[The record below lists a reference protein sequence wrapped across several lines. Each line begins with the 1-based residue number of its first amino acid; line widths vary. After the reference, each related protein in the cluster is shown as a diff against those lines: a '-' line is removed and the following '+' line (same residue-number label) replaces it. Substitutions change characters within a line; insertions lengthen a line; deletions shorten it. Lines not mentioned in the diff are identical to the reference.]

1 MSLQQDSASRI
12 RVLPEVLINQIAAGE
27 VVERP
32 SSLIKELVENSL
44 DAGASRIEI
53 RLSEGGLKK
62 IQILDNGC
70 GMSKEDLALCLTR
83 HATSKI
89 GSFSDLEAVG
99 TFGFRGEA
107 LASIAAVS
115 RIEIRSRQP
124 EADVGYVVEA
134 DFGLLK
140 AAPRPVGCPAGT
152 SITVEDLF
160 ERLPARLKFMRSA
173 GTESTHCSKIL
184 KEIAAANS
192 QTQFFFL
199 NEDKK
204 VLEFVTS
211 SRESRFKECFRP
223 RWEPMQVLEQND
235 EARLEA
241 FLSPPHLI
249 QDRGELWC
257 FINRRPVKNRALI
270 AMVKQAY
277 ASTLGPHHDPS
288 GAVFLDIR
296 QDWVDV
302 NVHPQ
307 KTEVRCFRQESLFPW
322 VLSSIKKAIGQQ
334 RSALSIEMPA
344 RATLRPEGLPTTG
357 GDPFTASPYIPQTLD
372 IGEPVPSIPWA
383 PLSVPV
389 PQTLPLPARASQS
402 VPTPTASPTTQ
413 TPVPQNSVPHPIS
426 QQHRYRFLAQIRA
439 SYLLCETEK
448 GLLLIDQHALHEKVR
463 TEELKKRFA
472 AQNLQV
478 QQLLIPKILPLPDDL
493 LPVLEENAAGLAA
506 LGFEV
511 ELFGNAEACLR
522 TRPDMVKEEDCPTV
536 IEQMLRE
543 ILAEHLKPA
552 EILDRSLHRLL
563 ATMACHSAIRFN
575 HHLTSQEA
583 QALLDQL
590 EGLELGWTCPHGR
603 PILFELS
610 YQQIEHHFERA

>member
-1 MSLQQDSASRI
+1 MSLQQESASRI

-32 SSLIKELVENSL
+32 SSLIKELVENAL
-44 DAGASRIEI
+44 DAGATRIEI
-53 RLSEGGLKK
+53 RLAQGGLKK

-89 GSFSDLEAVG
+89 GSLSDLEAVG

-140 AAPRPVGCPAGT
+140 AAPRPIGCPAGT

-160 ERLPARLKFMRSA
+160 ERLPARLKFMRSP

-223 RWEPMQVLEQND
+223 RWEPMHVLEQND

-288 GAVFLDIR
+288 GAIFLDIR

-322 VLSSIKKAIGQQ
+322 VLSSIKKCIGRQ

-344 RATLRPEGLPTTG
+344 RAPLRPEGLPTTG
-357 GDPFTASPYIPQTLD
+357 GEPFTASPYIPQTLD
-372 IGEPVPSIPWA
+372 IGEPPPSLPWA

-389 PQTLPLPARASQS
+389 PQTLPLPTRQQAVSQQP
-402 VPTPTASPTTQ
+402 VSP
-413 TPVPQNSVPHPIS
+413 PPLG

-472 AQNLQV
+472 AKNLQV
-478 QQLLIPKILPLPDDL
+478 QQLLIPKVLPLSEDL
-493 LPVLEENAAGLAA
+493 LPVLEENAPALAA

-522 TRPDMVKEEDCPTV
+522 TRPDLVKEEDCPAV

-543 ILAEHLKPA
+543 ILTEHLKPE

-575 HHLTSQEA
+575 HHLTPQEA
-583 QALLDQL
+583 QSLLDQL

>member
-1 MSLQQDSASRI
+1 MSLQQESASRI

-44 DAGASRIEI
+44 DAGATRIEI

-62 IQILDNGC
+62 IQILDNGD

-89 GSFSDLEAVG
+89 GSLSDLEAVG

-115 RIEIRSRQP
+115 RVEIRSRQP
-124 EADVGYVVEA
+124 EADVGYLVDA

-140 AAPRPVGCPAGT
+140 ASPRPVGCPAGT
-152 SITVEDLF
+152 SITVQDLF
-160 ERLPARLKFMRSA
+160 ERLPARLKFMRSP

-211 SRESRFKECFRP
+211 SREARFKECFRP
-223 RWEPMQVLEQND
+223 RWEPMHVLEQND

-277 ASTLGPHHDPS
+277 AATLGPHHDPS
-288 GAVFLDIR
+288 GAIFLDIR

-322 VLSSIKKAIGQQ
+322 VLSSIKKCIGQQ

-344 RATLRPEGLPTTG
+344 RGSLRPEGLATTG

-372 IGEPVPSIPWA
+372 IGEQPPSIPWA

-389 PQTLPLPARASQS
+389 PQTLPLPNRQYRAATPMGTPAPAPISQPS
-402 VPTPTASPTTQ
+402 
-413 TPVPQNSVPHPIS
+413 IS

-472 AQNLQV
+472 AKNLQV
-478 QQLLIPKILPLPDDL
+478 QQLLIPKVLPLAEEL
-493 LPVLEENAAGLAA
+493 LPVLEENAPALAA

-522 TRPDMVKEEDCPTV
+522 TRPDLVKEEDCPAV

-543 ILAEHLKPA
+543 VLAEHLKPE

-575 HHLTSQEA
+575 HHLTPEEA

-590 EGLELGWTCPHGR
+590 ESLELGWTCPHGR